1 MIICGG
7 KTFPDHQNY
16 NRLDIKKIE
25 QRAKINGADYLITTK
40 KDLIKLSG
48 LKFNIPLYAVK
59 IRLEF
64 HPKNEIRT
72 LSTTFFITIKSD
84 QHPKQKQHLQM

>member
-7 KTFPDHQNY
+7 KTFPDHHNY

-25 QRAKINGADYLITTK
+25 QRAKTNGADYLITTE

-48 LKFNIPLYAVK
+48 FKFNIPLYAVK

-64 HPKNEIRT
+64 HPKSKLE
-72 LSTTFFITIKSD
+72 
-84 QHPKQKQHLQM
+84 HYLQSFL

>member
-1 MIICGG
+1 MIICG
-7 KTFPDHQNY
+7 KTIFPDHHNY

-25 QRAKINGADYLITTK
+25 QVAKNNGADYLITTE

-48 LKFNIPLYAVK
+48 FKFNIPLYAVK

-64 HPKNEIRT
+64 HPKSKLE
-72 LSTTFFITIKSD
+72 
-84 QHPKQKQHLQM
+84 HHLQPFV